1 LVKRSS
7 ALQRSSGGRLGRILG
22 AAVALGAAPGAAWAV
37 IDGPAFERFMQA
49 SRPVC
54 AEQPAR
60 ACVALA
66 WSFADRDGDRA
77 LSLAELAAVRTEL
90 ESWALR
96 HRDRL
101 TAPERSGLA
110 LGLLLVDSLGLER
123 LHALYDQDAD
133 GLISRNELLADVRLD
148 ERPLPETLLDPA
160 AVDRP
165 AIARRLGVPPAL
177 LERLA
182 P

>member
-1 LVKRSS
+1 VVKH
-7 ALQRSSGGRLGRILG
+7 APGRHRLARILG
-22 AAVALGAAPGAAWAV
+22 LAALALGGSPGSAAAV
-37 IDGPAFERFMQA
+37 IDGPAFERFMQVG
-49 SRPVC
+49 RPLC
-54 AEQPAR
+54 AEQPAS

-66 WSFADRDGDRA
+66 WGFADGDGDRA
-77 LSLAELAAVRTEL
+77 LSVAELAAVRTEV
-90 ESWALR
+90 ERWALR
-96 HRDRL
+96 NRDRL
-101 TAPERSGLA
+101 TQPELAGLA

-123 LHALYDQDAD
+123 LHAVYDADAD
-133 GLISRNELLADVRLD
+133 GLISRSELLADVRLD
-148 ERPLPETLLDPA
+148 QRPLPETLLDPA